1 MIDVYINDNCKFYEK
16 VKKYI
21 NKKNILVHFLYKSYD
36 IIDDSI
42 LKKNKFTKD
51 IIDKIRF
58 IQAINIKDKK
68 KRYSYIYDIVCDD
81 LDKDFINN
89 NICGF
94 EDNICISVKNK
105 SHCKESKNGCCYG
118 TNRGLCKNF
127 YNGKCNIK
135 SISCKL
141 FTCRYLRKNKIK
153 YKINDI
159 PLLKYFFN
167 IRQKFILDT
176 SIFKDKDEILELLLK
191 NK

>member
-42 LKKNKFTKD
+42 LNQNKFTKD